1 MFTVTIDH
9 LTDCE
14 LYTSKAFAGG
24 IDARAVLE
32 TAMSDKA
39 REDRAQV
46 LTLLKQ
52 GESYENAVAAFDT
65 DENFE
70 QWYQQ
75 LEESLQAALA

>member
-1 MFTVTIDH
+1 
-9 LTDCE
+9 
-14 LYTSKAFAGG
+14 
-24 IDARAVLE
+24 
-32 TAMSDKA
+32 MSDKE

-46 LTLLKQ
+46 LTLLEQ

-75 LEESLQAALA
+75 LEESLQAALE

>member
-1 MFTVTIDH
+1 MFTVTIDQ

-52 GESYENAVAAFDT
+52 VAAFDT
-65 DENFE
+65 EENFE